1 MRGTTHT
8 SPSLEAGSNERN
20 YTYMYLSFIR
30 GRLLLEV
37 GSNKRGTTPTF
48 PAESFLLSS
57 QLPPETVC
65 WRDWSCHLDC

>member
-20 YTYMYLSFIR
+20 NTYFSFIR

-37 GSNKRGTTPTF
+37 GSNERNYTYFSFIRGR
-48 PAESFLLSS
+48 L
-57 QLPPETVC
+57 
-65 WRDWSCHLDC
+65 